1 MSVYVLVNISNNKIT
16 FIEFACFGDV
26 FCSICCAA
34 EVEERPHNAVQYFTR
49 VLDLSL
55 YLGSSSIHPCVRSVS
70 VPRVVRTKSQQDD
83 IRFGL
88 KKLPFV
94 LTGFGLS

>member
-1 MSVYVLVNISNNKIT
+1 MSSL
-16 FIEFACFGDV
+16 FGDV
-26 FCSICCAA
+26 FCCAA

-88 KKLPFV
+88 KMLPFV
-94 LTGFGLS
+94 LIGFGPSIGLR